1 MAPGCAPAA
10 TTRWPACVEDALRA
24 TGLGVKC
31 LLVADEG
38 VLWTLHRLREQ
49 GVLPAD
55 TTFKVSALI
64 GPVNPASFAVFE
76 QLGADSI
83 NIPSD
88 LTLAQFTEIRRVSR
102 APMDLYIEAPD
113 DLGGYVRMYEVAEL
127 IRRGAPLYLKFGL
140 AKSPGIYPYGQHLR
154 ELALST
160 AKERVRRGRPRAG
173 PARAARGGRRDG
185 PAGQP
190 TAGPAQPVRDLVI
203 TFRKH
208 SPQKKTQPRT
218 IPHTRSRS
226 FHSQRSGTTGP
237 SSDPTSRMMT
247 MRNRRAALAAVASAA
262 SLALALTACGQ
273 NSEGGGEEK
282 KGGADGATIGVA
294 MPTKSSERWISDGA
308 NVVKELK
315 SKGYKTKLV
324 YGEDDPDQQVSQIE
338 NMITQGVD
346 ALVVAAIDNKSLNN
360 VLQQAKDADIPV
372 ISYDRLI
379 LGTENVDYYASF
391 DNEKVGELQGSYIV
405 DKLGLE
411 DGKKGPFSIELF
423 AYSNDD
429 NNTKYFFQGAMN
441 VLKPHIDKGELVV
454 RSKQTALNQVTTLRW
469 DGGTAQKRMD
479 DLLTSSYR
487 SAKVDA
493 VLSPY
498 DGISIGI
505 LSALKSDGYGTKAK
519 PMPVVTGQD
528 AELASVKSIIAG
540 DQTQTV
546 YKDLRK
552 LAKVASNMVDAAL
565 NDKKPEV
572 NDTKSYDNGVKVVPA
587 YLLQP
592 VSVDKDNYKEALVDD
607 GYYTENDLK

>member
-1 MAPGCAPAA
+1 
-10 TTRWPACVEDALRA
+10 
-24 TGLGVKC
+24 
-31 LLVADEG
+31 
-38 VLWTLHRLREQ
+38 
-49 GVLPAD
+49 
-55 TTFKVSALI
+55 
-64 GPVNPASFAVFE
+64 
-76 QLGADSI
+76 
-83 NIPSD
+83 
-88 LTLAQFTEIRRVSR
+88 
-102 APMDLYIEAPD
+102 
-113 DLGGYVRMYEVAEL
+113 
-127 IRRGAPLYLKFGL
+127 
-140 AKSPGIYPYGQHLR
+140 
-154 ELALST
+154 
-160 AKERVRRGRPRAG
+160 
-173 PARAARGGRRDG
+173 
-185 PAGQP
+185 
-190 TAGPAQPVRDLVI
+190 
-203 TFRKH
+203 
-208 SPQKKTQPRT
+208 
-218 IPHTRSRS
+218 
-226 FHSQRSGTTGP
+226 
-237 SSDPTSRMMT
+237 
-247 MRNRRAALAAVASAA
+247 MRNRRASLAAVASAA
-262 SLALALTACGQ
+262 SLALTLTACGQ

-315 SKGYKTKLV
+315 GKGYETKLV

-346 ALVVAAIDNKSLNN
+346 ALIVAAIDNKSLNN

-423 AYSNDD
+423 AGSNDD

-505 LSALKSDGYGTKAK
+505 LSALKSDGYGSKAK

-565 NDKKPEV
+565 NDKKPEL

-592 VSVDKDNYKEALVDD
+592 VSVDKANYKKALVDD
-607 GYYTENDLK
+607 GYYTANDLK